1 MISHQ
6 CIKKVITIWC
16 ACCYATWA
24 VADYSQDPQ
33 AISFINEMVADGY
46 DKASL
51 TQWLAE
57 ADHQQSIID
66 AISRPAEKTKTWK
79 EYRPIFLTK
88 TRIDKGKIFKEENK
102 EALQKAEEKYHVPAE
117 IIVAIIG
124 VETQYGGNKGK
135 YQVSSALATLAF
147 DYPPR
152 SVFFRKELHE
162 FFLLTRDEGISEPST
177 LIGSYAGAM
186 GYGQFMPSSFRAY
199 AVDFDGDGK
208 KDIWNN
214 TADAIGSVAN
224 YLSAH
229 GWNGGE
235 VIAVP
240 TTVDGDDYLSIV
252 SKDLE
257 TNRTIEEV
265 KNAGVKPVRCLL
277 PNTKVIAMALEGEN
291 GTEVWLGLKN
301 FQVITTYNR
310 SQLYAMAVFQLSQA
324 IQDE

>member
-1 MISHQ
+1 
-6 CIKKVITIWC
+6 
-16 ACCYATWA
+16 

-257 TNRTIEEV
+257 TNSTIEEV

>member
-1 MISHQ
+1 
-6 CIKKVITIWC
+6 
-16 ACCYATWA
+16 